1 MCTYRHKSIVFGS
14 ADGKKQHHE
23 TKILFVP
30 HFHKL
35 TDATKKKKKKC
46 TYMHAC
52 IRERAH
58 THAHTYTQ
66 IHTILQTCFP
76 FLIMPCHQDT

>member
-35 TDATKKKKKKC
+35 TDATQKKKKKC
-46 TYMHAC
+46 TYMHASVNVHT
-52 IRERAH
+52 RMRTH
-58 THAHTYTQ
+58 THRYIQFFKHVF
-66 IHTILQTCFP
+66 LL
-76 FLIMPCHQDT
+76 LIMPCHQDT